1 MIKTSWK
8 KSLVIAGVLTALCAS
23 AAFAAEQADTKPSM
37 RERVGTILH
46 HDEGDNYPDRPYHM
60 ERGRHWGGPMHP
72 GPQLTDEQVKERE
85 ARRAEWEKMTPEERQ
100 KAHEEK
106 YSKWR
111 EERMKNM
118 TPEEKERFEQREK
131 QREEWRK
138 MTPEERQKAR
148 EEARAKWDSMSDA
161 EKEAQPKEHRLPS
174 SSGRYL
180 MMRGTYVI
188 PDKETIPVFLK
199 ASRHHKGEYRGEH
212 RGGYYGDGRTECPNS
227 NCPW

>member
-8 KSLVIAGVLTALCAS
+8 KIPCYRRCPHRPVCFRCFCGRAGRYQTQHARACRHDPAPRRRRQLSRPSLPYGTR
-23 AAFAAEQADTKPSM
+23 PS
-37 RERVGTILH
+37 L
-46 HDEGDNYPDRPYHM
+46 
-60 ERGRHWGGPMHP
+60 GGPMHP

-161 EKEAQPKEHRLPS
+161 EKDAAREHFRS
-174 SSGRYL
+174 YYHAGGGHYYEGHRKY
-180 MMRGTYVI
+180 
-188 PDKETIPVFLK
+188 
-199 ASRHHKGEYRGEH
+199 RHHKGEYRGEH

-227 NCPW
+227 TAPGKYQKLT

>member
-46 HDEGDNYPDRPYHM
+46 HDEGDNYPGRPYHM

-148 EEARAKWDSMSDA
+148 EEARAKWDRHSAECCRRLHRIWSMC
-161 EKEAQPKEHRLPS
+161 R
-174 SSGRYL
+174 
-180 MMRGTYVI
+180 MRV
-188 PDKETIPVFLK
+188 
-199 ASRHHKGEYRGEH
+199 SRRK
-212 RGGYYGDGRTECPNS
+212 PNARIKCLCS
-227 NCPW
+227 AFRRQILLRSALRSKST

>member
-8 KSLVIAGVLTALCAS
+8 KSFVIAGVLTALCAS

-85 ARRAEWEKMTPEERQ
+85 ARRAEW
-100 KAHEEK
+100 
-106 YSKWR
+106 
-111 EERMKNM
+111 
-118 TPEEKERFEQREK
+118 
-131 QREEWRK
+131 
-138 MTPEERQKAR
+138 
-148 EEARAKWDSMSDA
+148 DSMSDA
-161 EKEAQPKEHRLPS
+161 EKDAAREHFRS
-174 SSGRYL
+174 YYHAGGGHYYEGHRKY
-180 MMRGTYVI
+180 
-188 PDKETIPVFLK
+188 
-199 ASRHHKGEYRGEH
+199 RHHKGEYRGEH

>member
-138 MTPEERQKAR
+138 MVSVMACPGWTITATAHIQDFLGCAR
-148 EEARAKWDSMSDA
+148 FLLSDFDHLHHA
-161 EKEAQPKEHRLPS
+161 YSFSGKMCTLSEPCSVSSRS
-174 SSGRYL
+174 SSCRVPLGS
-180 MMRGTYVI
+180 
-188 PDKETIPVFLK
+188 
-199 ASRHHKGEYRGEH
+199 AS
-212 RGGYYGDGRTECPNS
+212 
-227 NCPW
+227 

>member
-85 ARRAEWEKMTPEERQ
+85 ARRAEWEKNDP
-100 KAHEEK
+100 
-106 YSKWR
+106 
-111 EERMKNM
+111 
-118 TPEEKERFEQREK
+118 
-131 QREEWRK
+131 
-138 MTPEERQKAR
+138 
-148 EEARAKWDSMSDA
+148 
-161 EKEAQPKEHRLPS
+161 
-174 SSGRYL
+174 
-180 MMRGTYVI
+180 
-188 PDKETIPVFLK
+188 
-199 ASRHHKGEYRGEH
+199 
-212 RGGYYGDGRTECPNS
+212 GRTSEGTRRKIFQMA
-227 NCPW
+227 

>member
-148 EEARAKWDSMSDA
+148 EEARAKWDSMSA
-161 EKEAQPKEHRLPS
+161 VSYTHLTLPTK
-174 SSGRYL
+174 L
-180 MMRGTYVI
+180 EV
-188 PDKETIPVFLK
+188 
-199 ASRHHKGEYRGEH
+199 
-212 RGGYYGDGRTECPNS
+212 
-227 NCPW
+227 

>member
-23 AAFAAEQADTKPSM
+23 AAFAAEQTDTKPSM

-46 HDEGDNYPDRPYHM
+46 HDEGDTYPDRPYHM

-72 GPQLTDEQVKERE
+72 GPQLTEQQVKERE
-85 ARRAEWEKMTPEERQ
+85 AKRAEWE
-100 KAHEEK
+100 
-106 YSKWR
+106 
-111 EERMKNM
+111 
-118 TPEEKERFEQREK
+118 
-131 QREEWRK
+131 K

-161 EKEAQPKEHRLPS
+161 EKDAAREHFRS
-174 SSGRYL
+174 YYHAGGGHYYEGHRKY
-180 MMRGTYVI
+180 
-188 PDKETIPVFLK
+188 
-199 ASRHHKGEYRGEH
+199 RHHKGEYRGEH
-212 RGGYYGDGRTECPNS
+212 RGSYGDGRTECPNS

>member
-1 MIKTSWK
+1 
-8 KSLVIAGVLTALCAS
+8 
-23 AAFAAEQADTKPSM
+23 
-37 RERVGTILH
+37 
-46 HDEGDNYPDRPYHM
+46 M

-100 KAHEEK
+100 KAHEEA

-161 EKEAQPKEHRLPS
+161 EKDAAREHFRS
-174 SSGRYL
+174 YYHAGGGHYYEGHRKY
-180 MMRGTYVI
+180 
-188 PDKETIPVFLK
+188 
-199 ASRHHKGEYRGEH
+199 RHHKGEYRGEH
-212 RGGYYGDGRTECPNS
+212 RGSYGDGRTECPNS